1 MDRLSR
7 FRRMVTIGLELGD
20 AKSQRKVVERKVVL
34 GLESWVHSVV
44 MPRERT
50 AVVIRIGC
58 QLGSLCVCASGLSSV
73 PGPPLSSI
81 GRIV

>member
-34 GLESWVHSVV
+34 GLESWVHFVV

-50 AVVIRIGC
+50 AVVVVRIGWQFVGEQRSEC
-58 QLGSLCVCASGLSSV
+58 ICGFV
-73 PGPPLSSI
+73 
-81 GRIV
+81 